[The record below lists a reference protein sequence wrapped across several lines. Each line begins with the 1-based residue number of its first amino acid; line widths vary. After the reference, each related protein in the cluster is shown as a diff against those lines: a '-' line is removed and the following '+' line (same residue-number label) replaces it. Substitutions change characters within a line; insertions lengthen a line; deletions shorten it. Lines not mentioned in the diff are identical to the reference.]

1 MPTTGKGLP
10 NSPPC
15 ILTFATAQTRAL
27 PSRSGDLDVAYVS
40 KDAAEDLQRAGA
52 AVIEGL
58 KDSAW
63 YFLSFNNRK
72 PRKPFD
78 DIRVRKALAHCIDK
92 QGFMNFVGGSRAQTS
107 NQFVG
112 SKQLLF

>member
-1 MPTTGKGLP
+1 MHFDLRDGTDKSLA
-10 NSPPC
+10 
-15 ILTFATAQTRAL
+15 I
-27 PSRSGDLDVAYVS
+27 RSGDLDVAYVS

-72 PRKPFD
+72 RANPLTTSACGRLWPTAS
-78 DIRVRKALAHCIDK
+78 ISRV
-92 QGFMNFVGGSRAQTS
+92 S
-107 NQFVG
+107 
-112 SKQLLF
+112 

>member
-1 MPTTGKGLP
+1 MHFDLRDGTDKSLA
-10 NSPPC
+10 
-15 ILTFATAQTRAL
+15 I
-27 PSRSGDLDVAYVS
+27 RSGDLDVAYVS

-78 DIRVRKALAHCIDK
+78 DIRVRSSKSPILRKPRRFSKRPAAIPRSTRL
-92 QGFMNFVGGSRAQTS
+92 NSSRGRCPTRR
-107 NQFVG
+107 
-112 SKQLLF
+112 LPCR